1 MREKVQRDEVETA
14 FGWER
19 DKKKWIEKKGEI
31 PSGILERECG
41 VGQLRE
47 KIINDSGVTKSS

>member
-19 DKKKWIEKKGEI
+19 DKKVNRKEGRDTKWDFGERMWSWTI
-31 PSGILERECG
+31 EREDN
-41 VGQLRE
+41 QW
-47 KIINDSGVTKSS
+47 